1 MPSQTAIQPLLI
13 GDDKKA
19 LKLGLDMEQHGILVG
34 IIRPPTVPKNTARL
48 RITLSAAH
56 DAEHIDKLL
65 GALEASYGH

>member
-1 MPSQTAIQPLLI
+1 
-13 GDDKKA
+13 
-19 LKLGLDMEQHGILVG
+19 MEQHGILVG

-65 GALEASYGH
+65 GALEVSYGH